1 MTPGAGASRVDRT
14 AWVESEGRPGSLG
27 PIVPVQLLRGIAASG
42 VVAQHVLERY
52 TRRGAVL
59 DGLPAFVDR
68 LGEVGVATFFAISGF
83 IMVHIA
89 LNGAKPPAAIAFLR
103 SRFLRVAPLYYL
115 TTLAMLAFMAATRSF
130 STRGDVPLPGPTELV
145 LSFLFVPHRGV
156 RGVIQPVYE
165 LGWTLQY
172 EMFFYLMFAL
182 GLGVLARR
190 AGWAVLAALALL
202 VVIGSGID
210 APPQRFGVPILAYV
224 FTRPILLYFAVGIVL
239 ALVRHRL
246 GERLPSMPAISVA
259 LAGVAALAVA
269 AVAEGS
275 IVPLVSVTIAL
286 GTAVLVR
293 PRYHRSGLFRRTSQ
307 AFGDASYSI
316 YLTHSFLLG
325 AFAAVTA
332 GVAGRGP
339 VALLAMVLL
348 ACVACAFAGWI
359 TWACVERPIDR
370 LLRSRGRGRVR

>member
-1 MTPGAGASRVDRT
+1 MTPDAAASPVDRT
-14 AWVESEGRPGSLG
+14 AWIESGGRPVSLG

-42 VVAQHVLERY
+42 VVVQHVLERY
-52 TRRGAVL
+52 ARRGAVV

-83 IMVHIA
+83 IMVLIA
-89 LNGAKPPAAIAFLR
+89 LNGAKPPAAVAFLR

-115 TTLAMLAFMAATRSF
+115 TTMAMLAFMAATRSV
-130 STRGDVPLPGPTELV
+130 STRGDVPLPGPTELA

-156 RGVIQPVYE
+156 RGVIQPVYG

-172 EMFFYLMFAL
+172 EMFFYLSFAV
-182 GLGVLARR
+182 GLALLARR
-190 AGWAVLAALALL
+190 AGWAVLAGLLAL
-202 VVIGSGID
+202 VVIGNGID
-210 APPQRFGVPILAYV
+210 APPQRFGLPILAYV
-224 FTRPILLYFAVGIVL
+224 FTRPILLYFAIGIIL
-239 ALVRHRL
+239 ALVQHRL
-246 GERLPSMPAISVA
+246 RERLPSMPAAPVA
-259 LAGVAALAVA
+259 LAGIAALAVA
-269 AVAEGS
+269 AVGEGPV
-275 IVPLVSVTIAL
+275 VPLIAVAVAL
-286 GTAVLVR
+286 GSAVLVR
-293 PRYHRSGLFRRTSQ
+293 PRYRGGLFRRLSQ

-348 ACVACAFAGWI
+348 ACVACAIAGWI

-370 LLRSRGRGRVR
+370 LLRGRGRVNIA

>member
-1 MTPGAGASRVDRT
+1 MTFGARASAVDRT
-14 AWVESEGRPGSLG
+14 AWVESGGRPASLG

-42 VVAQHVLERY
+42 VVVQHVLERY
-52 TRRGAVL
+52 ARRGAVV

-89 LNGAKPPAAIAFLR
+89 LNGATPPTPIAFLR

-145 LSFLFVPHRGV
+145 LSFLFIPHRGV

-182 GLGVLARR
+182 GLAVLARR
-190 AGWAVLAALALL
+190 AGWAVLGALVML
-202 VVIGSGID
+202 VVIGIGID
-210 APPQRFGVPILAYV
+210 APPQRFGLPILAYV
-224 FTRPILLYFAVGIVL
+224 FTRPILLYFAVGIIL

-246 GERLPSMPAISVA
+246 GERLPSMPAMSVA
-259 LAGVAALAVA
+259 LLGIAALAVA
-269 AVAEGS
+269 AVAEGL
-275 IVPLVSVTIAL
+275 VMPLIAVAVAL

-293 PRYHRSGLFRRTSQ
+293 PRYRDGPFRRMSQ

-348 ACVACAFAGWI
+348 ACAACAIAGWI
-359 TWACVERPIDR
+359 IWALVERPIDR